1 MPQQIKVTPGSV
13 PWAAVYFNLGNWIV
27 TSQPA
32 YNQPLATQ
40 NPYAAIA
47 AAGIHSVVSVRDPS
61 EVILPVNPFD
71 STEAQQCVVN
81 GVSHTNISFPHVP
94 MPPAQYQQVWQNRNL
109 DKTVGDYIRDNFGPV
124 TVPEGSY
131 FAMGD
136 NRDHSCDSRY
146 WGPVPETFLK
156 GKAWF
161 IYWPPSRM
169 TIVR

>member
-71 STEAQQCVVN
+71 STEAQHKVVETIARRYRKA
-81 GVSHTNISFPHVP
+81 GSFSTKYWTPDVHKAAFALP
-94 MPPAQYQQVWQNRNL
+94 RFIA
-109 DKTVGDYIRDNFGPV
+109 DTIAKAKTGR
-124 TVPEGSY
+124 
-131 FAMGD
+131 
-136 NRDHSCDSRY
+136 
-146 WGPVPETFLK
+146 
-156 GKAWF
+156 
-161 IYWPPSRM
+161 
-169 TIVR
+169 